1 MKRKAV
7 KDMLSEWDKR
17 SPGRKEII
25 FKSIKNIA
33 PSHMLDKELFDF
45 ENYTIKVNKS
55 AVEVE
60 DLVP

>member
-1 MKRKAV
+1 
-7 KDMLSEWDKR
+7 MLKTWDEK

-33 PSHMLDKELFDF
+33 PSHMLDKGLFDF
-45 ENYTIKVNKS
+45 ENYKIKTDKS
-55 AVEVE
+55 DMKVE